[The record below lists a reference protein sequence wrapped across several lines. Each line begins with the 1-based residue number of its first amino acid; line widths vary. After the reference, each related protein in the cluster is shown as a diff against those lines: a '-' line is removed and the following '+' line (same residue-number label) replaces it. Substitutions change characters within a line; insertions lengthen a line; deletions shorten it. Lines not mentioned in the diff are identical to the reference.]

1 MKTFQDYLSSA
12 AHEGTVNVL
21 FEAGMYSLLDDLE
34 RIVSLL
40 RQAGVAFEV
49 VGGMAVN
56 AHLLAARERS
66 RTFVTRDI
74 DLLVRRSDLPNIVA
88 AAETAGYL
96 AKKIVGGYMLIRADQ
111 QPAEAVHLVFS
122 GERSKSIHPLP
133 HPPIRPEEKQ
143 LFEMTIPVAPLADLV
158 QMKLNSFRP
167 KDLVHLET
175 LDNAGLINA
184 EIEANLLPAL
194 GQRLREA
201 RAQFELNEPDVEE

>member
-1 MKTFQDYLSSA
+1 MKTFPEYLSSA

-34 RIVSLL
+34 RIVNLL
-40 RQAGVAFEV
+40 REARVSFEV

-56 AHLLAARERS
+56 AHLLAVRERS

-74 DLLVRRSDLPNIVA
+74 DLLVQRSDLPTIIA
-88 AAETAGYL
+88 AAEAGGYQ
-96 AKKIVGGYMLIRADQ
+96 AKKIVGGYMLIRPDQ
-111 QPAEAVHLVFS
+111 QPAEAVHLFFS

-143 LFEMTIPVAPLADLV
+143 LFELSVPVAPLPDLV

-167 KDLVHLET
+167 KDFVHLDT
-175 LDNAGLINA
+175 LDVAGLISL
-184 EIEANLLPAL
+184 EIEANLPPAL
-194 GQRLREA
+194 SQRLREA
-201 RAQFELNEPDVEE
+201 REQFERDEPDGEE

>member
-1 MKTFQDYLSSA
+1 MKTFQEYLSSA

-34 RIVSLL
+34 RIVNLL
-40 RQAGVAFEV
+40 RQAGVSFEV
-49 VGGMAVN
+49 IGGMAVN

-74 DLLVRRSDLPNIVA
+74 DLLVRRDDLSKIVA
-88 AAETAGYL
+88 AAEAGGYQ
-96 AKKIVGGYMLIRADQ
+96 AKIVGGHMLIRPSQ

-143 LFEMTIPVAPLADLV
+143 LFELIVPVAPLSDLV
-158 QMKLNSFRP
+158 RMKLNSLRP
-167 KDLVHLET
+167 KDWC
-175 LDNAGLINA
+175 I
-184 EIEANLLPAL
+184 
-194 GQRLREA
+194 
-201 RAQFELNEPDVEE
+201 

>member
-1 MKTFQDYLSSA
+1 MKTFQEYLSSA

-34 RIVSLL
+34 RIVNLL
-40 RQAGVAFEV
+40 RQAGESFEV
-49 VGGMAVN
+49 IGGMAVN

-74 DLLVRRSDLPNIVA
+74 DLLVRRDDLSKIVA
-88 AAETAGYL
+88 AAEAGGYQ
-96 AKKIVGGYMLIRADQ
+96 AKIVGGHMLIRPSQ

-143 LFEMTIPVAPLADLV
+143 LFELIVPVAPLSDLV
-158 QMKLNSFRP
+158 RMKLNSLRP

-175 LDNAGLINA
+175 LDDAGLIDA
-184 EIEANLLPAL
+184 EIEADLPPVL
-194 GQRLREA
+194 SERLSEA
-201 RAQFELNEPDVEE
+201 RKQFERDEPDVEE